1 MVRSHAHLAKG
12 SLSMIRCLAALL
24 AGGALLAAGG
34 CGSSSS
40 SGGSPST
47 TTTATTPAATSGLKV
62 NTTPKYAAPSSSQP
76 VQSGVV
82 QIAYRNIAISPDTV
96 RVRVGSTI
104 RWTNHDSV
112 EHNVTSQGDRSKI
125 GQQTFA
131 SKNFAEGASFT
142 IKATRPG
149 LIRYLCTLHPTT
161 MNGTIEVVR

>member
-1 MVRSHAHLAKG
+1 
-12 SLSMIRCLAALL
+12 MIRGLAALL
-24 AGGALLAAGG
+24 AGGALLAAAG

-47 TTTATTPAATSGLKV
+47 TTTTSAATSGLKV

-96 RVRVGSTI
+96 RVRLGSTI

-112 EHNVTSQGDRSKI
+112 EHNVTSQG
-125 GQQTFA
+125 GPQTFA
-131 SKNFAEGASFT
+131 SKNIGEGATFT

-149 LIRYLCTLHPTT
+149 LIRYLCTNHPTT